1 MLTFG
6 QGLVAMKGPSCRKR
20 TVQGIW
26 QDDMSE
32 SGVVSMNQCD
42 CDERIGIE
50 INSFE
55 LYEELRKFFEYQ
67 VQEGVFCDI
76 PVESPYFCGY
86 GLKPEEVKDEF
97 KWYADKW
104 YKCKCCGT
112 LWEFQYPDFPA
123 KGFVRKFSDG
133 NIELKNSITKNRLIS
148 IILMFHLM
156 QLKQLDVIWMVHIS
170 RSA

>member
-6 QGLVAMKGPSCRKR
+6 QGLAAMKGPSCRKR

-26 QDDMSE
+26 QDDVSE

-97 KWYADKW
+97 KWYADK
-104 YKCKCCGT
+104 
-112 LWEFQYPDFPA
+112 
-123 KGFVRKFSDG
+123 
-133 NIELKNSITKNRLIS
+133 
-148 IILMFHLM
+148 
-156 QLKQLDVIWMVHIS
+156 
-170 RSA
+170 

>member
-6 QGLVAMKGPSCRKR
+6 QGLAAMKGPSCRKR

-26 QDDMSE
+26 QGDVSE

-123 KGFVRKFSDG
+123 KGFVRKFPDG
-133 NIELKNSITKNRLIS
+133 KYRIKE
-148 IILMFHLM
+148 
-156 QLKQLDVIWMVHIS
+156 
-170 RSA
+170 